1 METTIEQTLLPKEPS
16 SLPIHH
22 YFPRITDNHTVPTP
36 TTPCVSTANAKA
48 STNSNIF
55 GVSISQLNNGMI
67 NRVAFATDEAV
78 YVIDLKGERARRVA
92 RSDQDLRDLLK
103 SPTAILAGFDMPR
116 IALRL
121 HHHIGHHVRGVD
133 LSTLFSAADAAW
145 LPSKVLQRHI
155 AVPSPF
161 RINRLW
167 HENDQQDEA
176 LQKLCLRAWISA
188 VVARTSSSQAALAS
202 ARRVDTRRIKG
213 NVLSQLG
220 LLLQQ
225 TDILARAVPKVTKN
239 EYYSYKFNIKKGQT
253 RLELRNARYKTRVR
267 PGSQSY
273 VEITSKTGTVHHGKA
288 VRARGKTAEIALG
301 SRKGAADT
309 ISSVRVIGLD
319 DPSPAEKDR
328 GRLLLEVLQNQ
339 QNLLD
344 AKFIRFLWFRT
355 REDKRILRPTPVSFT
370 FLENLRPFVD
380 HLNPSQAKVV
390 AAMTSEDPIVI
401 VHGPPGTGKTTTI
414 SAAAEIWSAR
424 ARPSWIIGHS
434 NVSVKNIAEKL
445 TKRKVDFKLI
455 VSKEFYI
462 EWHEHIYETI
472 PGNCLIRS
480 DELPKEPLAM
490 SRLLGGSKVI
500 LSTLGLLSN
509 AALKNS
515 GVFNIVPLERLVI
528 DEASQIN
535 VFEYMTIFHNFR
547 QCLGKVCFFG
557 DPKQLPPFG
566 KEKAKT
572 LESIFDIQHLKSSGY
587 LLDVQYRMPVP
598 LGTFIASKVYASKL
612 TSSHTI
618 VQHSCVRFVDT
629 SREGSEEKR
638 GTSWINKAE
647 ISVIVDLVRNYY
659 QKTDFCIITPY
670 DSQRAEIE
678 KQLKAERLPWE
689 KVFNVDSFQGKF
701 SPSEKTFADKHRIR
715 E

>member
-78 YVIDLKGERARRVA
+78 YVIDLNDERAPRVA

-103 SPTAILAGFDMPR
+103 SPTTILAGFDMPR

-145 LPSKVLQRHI
+145 LPSKVLKRCFT
-155 AVPSPF
+155 VRSPF
-161 RINRLW
+161 GINRLW
-167 HENDQQDEA
+167 HENDQSDEA
-176 LQKLCLRAWISA
+176 LQQLCLRAWISA
-188 VVARTSSSQAALAS
+188 KVAGTSSAQAEVAS
-202 ARRVDTRRIKG
+202 ARRVDTSNIKKD
-213 NVLSQLG
+213 VLSQLG
-220 LLLQQ
+220 TLLQQ
-225 TDILARAVPKVTKN
+225 TDILARAKPKVIKN
-239 EYYSYKFNIKKGQT
+239 EYDSYKFNNEKGKT
-253 RLELRNARYKTRVR
+253 RIELRNARFKTRVR

-273 VEITSKTGTVHHGKA
+273 VEITSNAGTVHHGKA
-288 VRARGKTAEIALG
+288 VRASGKTAKIELRNRTGI
-301 SRKGAADT
+301 ADT
-309 ISSVRVIGLD
+309 ISSVRVVGLD

-355 REDKRILRPTPVSFT
+355 REDKHILRPTPVSFT
-370 FLENLRPFVD
+370 YLENLRPFVD

-462 EWHEHIYETI
+462 EWHEHIYEAI

-535 VFEYMTIFHNFR
+535 VFEYMTIFHHFR

-566 KEKAKT
+566 KENAET
-572 LESIFDIQHLKSSGY
+572 LESIFDIRHLKSSSY

-598 LGTFIASKVYASKL
+598 LGTFISSKVYGSKL
-612 TSSHTI
+612 KSSHKI

-629 SREGSEEKR
+629 PRAGREEKR

-647 ISVIVDLVRNYY
+647 ISVIVNLVRNYY
-659 QKTDFCIITPY
+659 QKMDFCIITPY

-678 KQLKAERLPWE
+678 KRLKAEELPWE
-689 KVFNVDSFQGKF
+689 KVFNVDSFQGEF
-701 SPSEKTFADKHRIR
+701 
-715 E
+715 